1 MMTLTDRTIR
11 TGLTA
16 LIVTATLGAGAMPAV
31 AYDGYVAPL
40 TEIPFANTTMTGARS
55 LGMGGVALATAD
67 DGSAML
73 TNPAALARLRRVE
86 LSGGFAFDGRGVTGD
101 ALGSEYETDITSTSL
116 SALRFAY
123 PFPTFRGSLVVG
135 LGFERVYGLD
145 ADFLATYD
153 DSLTWYEPSAD
164 EDRTDIWRQTEDLL
178 SDGDM
183 YAGTLAAA
191 FDASENVSI
200 GASVSIVGGT
210 YERTFLYTARDQYGV
225 SPDYETYH
233 LEIDSEADVAGLGLK
248 LGALFYL
255 TDQLAAGATI
265 ALPTTLTFSGTE
277 TERRATTGEEENDET
292 VVTSFEDKLTLPFTF
307 GVGASWSP
315 LDLVIVGCDYQYTNW
330 SEMEYEGRVYLG
342 DQAERRDAY
351 EATHDLNVGVEVTI
365 PEMPIRVRGGYMTR
379 PVSYRGLTVDDDRA
393 YWTVG
398 AGILIDTV
406 LAIDVAWLS
415 AAYERSADDYDFA
428 ESVDETAL
436 IIEAAYRF

>member
-1 MMTLTDRTIR
+1 MMTLTDRTMR
-11 TGLTA
+11 TALTA
-16 LIVTATLGAGAMPAV
+16 LIVTAALGAGAMPAA

-40 TEIPFANTTMTGARS
+40 AEIPFANTTMTGARS

-86 LSGGFAFDGRGVTGD
+86 LSGGFAFDGRGMAGD

-178 SDGDM
+178 SNGDM

-210 YERTFLYTARDQYGV
+210 YERTFLYTARDQHDV
-225 SPDYETYH
+225 SSDYETYN
-233 LEIDSEADVAGLGLK
+233 LEIDSEADVAGLGFK

-255 TDQLAAGATI
+255 TEQLAAGATV

-277 TERRATTGEEENDET
+277 SERQMTTGDEEYDEIL
-292 VVTSFEDKLTLPFTF
+292 VTSFEDKLTLPFAF

-351 EATHDLNVGVEVTI
+351 EATHDIKAGVEVTI
-365 PEMPIRVRGGYMTR
+365 PEMPVRVRAGYMTR
-379 PVSYRGLTVDDDRA
+379 PVSYRGLTVDEDRA

-415 AAYERSADDYDFA
+415 AAYERSADDYDYT

>member
-1 MMTLTDRTIR
+1 MMTLMDRTMR
-11 TGLTA
+11 TALAA
-16 LIVTATLGAGAMPAV
+16 LIVTAALTTGSLPAS

-40 TEIPFANTTMTGARS
+40 TEIPFANATMTGARS

-86 LSGGFAFDGRGVTGD
+86 LSGGFVFDGRGRSGD

-153 DSLTWYEPSAD
+153 DSLTWYEPSDSLYYTSA
-164 EDRTDIWRQTEDLL
+164 WGQTEDLL
-178 SDGDM
+178 SNGDM

-200 GASVSIVGGT
+200 GAAVSIIGGT
-210 YERTFLYTARDQYGV
+210 YERTFLYTARDDHGV
-225 SPDYETYH
+225 SADYETYN
-233 LEIDSEADVAGLGLK
+233 LAIDSEADVAGLGFK

-255 TDQLAAGATI
+255 TDQLAAGATVT
-265 ALPTTLTFSGTE
+265 LPTTLTFSGTE
-277 TERRATTGEEENDET
+277 RRTDELTGPSGGIETE
-292 VVTSFEDKLTLPFTF
+292 VVSFEDKLTLPFTF

-315 LDLVIVGCDYQYTNW
+315 VDLVIVGCDYRYTNW

-342 DQAERRDAY
+342 DQADRRDAY
-351 EATHDLNVGVEVTI
+351 EATHDLNAGVEVTI
-365 PEMPIRVRGGYMTR
+365 PEMPIRVRGGFMTR
-379 PVSYRGLTVDDDRA
+379 PISYRGLTVDQDRA

-415 AAYERSADDYDFA
+415 AAYERSAEDYDFT

>member
-1 MMTLTDRTIR
+1 MTLMDRTMR
-11 TGLTA
+11 TALTA
-16 LIVTATLGAGAMPAV
+16 LIVMAALGAGASQAV

-55 LGMGGVALATAD
+55 LGMGGVALATVD

-86 LSGGFAFDGRGVTGD
+86 LSGGFAFDGRGVSGD
-101 ALGSEYETDITSTSL
+101 ALGSGYETDITSTSL

-164 EDRTDIWRQTEDLL
+164 EDRTDVWRQTEDLL
-178 SDGDM
+178 SNGDM

-200 GASVSIVGGT
+200 GAAVSIVGGT
-210 YERTFLYTARDQYGV
+210 YERTFLYTARDQFGV
-225 SPDYETYH
+225 SPDYETYN
-233 LEIDSEADVAGLGLK
+233 LEIDSEADVAGVGFK

-255 TDQLAAGATI
+255 TDQIAAGATV

-277 TERRATTGEEENDET
+277 TERRATTGAEVNDET
-292 VVTSFEDKLTLPFTF
+292 FVTSFEDKLTLPFTF

-342 DQAERRDAY
+342 DQAARRDAY
-351 EATHDLNVGVEVTI
+351 EATHDLNAGVEVTI

-379 PVSYRGLTVDDDRA
+379 PVSYRGLTVDKDRA

-415 AAYERSADDYDFA
+415 AAHERSAEDYAFT
-428 ESVDETAL
+428 ETVDETAL